1 MRLESR
7 ERRGRAADSP
17 YTRILAGGAMPQ
29 RLSALDASFLDVET
43 PSAHMHLGWAALLEP
58 PRGRSA
64 PSFDQMRAQIAR
76 RLAHTPRYRQRLA
89 ELPLG
94 FGERMWVDDDR
105 FDVSRHVIRAD
116 SSDLAEVV

>member
-43 PSAHMHLGWAALLEP
+43 PSAHMHLGWAASFAPREGRAPHFGEL
-58 PRGRSA
+58 RGRIEA
-64 PSFDQMRAQIAR
+64 
-76 RLAHTPRYRQRLA
+76 RLAATPRFRQKLA
-89 ELPLG
+89 PMPLG
-94 FGERMWVDDDR
+94 LGEPLWVDDDR
-105 FDVSRHVIRAD
+105 FDVRRHVIRD
-116 SSDLAEVV
+116 PSP